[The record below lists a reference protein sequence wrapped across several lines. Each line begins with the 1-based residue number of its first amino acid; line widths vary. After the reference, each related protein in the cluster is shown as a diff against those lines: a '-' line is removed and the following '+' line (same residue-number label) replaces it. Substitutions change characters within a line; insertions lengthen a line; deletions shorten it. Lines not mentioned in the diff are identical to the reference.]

1 MKSAAFIA
9 GLIALFG
16 IVGTPDYILE
26 LERENFALRAKVA
39 ALSRDA
45 ALAGIRADVC
55 EESGLVQAHRVVARA
70 E

>member
-1 MKSAAFIA
+1 MKTAAILA

-26 LERENFALRAKVA
+26 LERENADLRAKLSAV
-39 ALSRDA
+39 SRDA